1 MSRHI
6 SLDAHLV
13 LFTNDSDD
21 NDANEDF
28 VSFPTLPD
36 PDTVANRSISTIISK
51 TLRKVT
57 NNASNL
63 VHTYASPHQQN
74 DAPNDMID
82 SLSIYSRGSRIPKK
96 DLLADIDSDSVSK
109 LNDNLIH
116 QGSPAPV
123 LPVSAPSRTSTVVM
137 AAPSA
142 LQSRT
147 QTQLSQLSALEPAF
161 DPMAST
167 AMKISPLHS
176 SLPSIAPIMTQQ
188 EPTTA
193 KQSQISDVSGTAS
206 PQVDF
211 SPKVTSD
218 NRFLRISTM
227 QPSKLPAFL
236 VSKNEVTVVNTD
248 PASAPQET
256 LTVRDA
262 ADLEGTKVRLL
273 QSSHSDGPNSKAT
286 LQKRISSIFN
296 NLPNDIEVSDDS
308 ASDLETLNNDSIS
321 SITNQSTLRA
331 RLAPV
336 KSSSKNT
343 VSPAKVN
350 SKPASISRTSETN
363 SISTINSLKG
373 KSPLTRKISSNFS
386 SAIIGGAKSI
396 MNTNLGGVSSSA
408 TSLESFSITLKKKK
422 KLKKPRKLSDNPLK
436 NGGIPKKYWMN
447 DSFVSEC
454 VNCFRPF
461 TAFRRKHHCRFCG
474 QIFCSTCTMFI
485 SYTQY
490 KQQRR
495 SKDGAII
502 SDSKS
507 YNDRLRVC
515 KPCYGDVIVYL
526 SDDSL
531 LSSSE
536 NEEEQEEVPSKRYD
550 SESDEM
556 ILPEHPLSRFRSHST
571 NSRRN
576 SIAFLDSPQN
586 SNKAFLKNP
595 KESPKVAASA
605 STEPTPRSPEVIPYK
620 QAPQMAIPTTRAGE
634 SVEIQIPTQKPM
646 LGTLPLKSNL
656 VMLAMKNAASSNLHS
671 SGGNSESSDSKP
683 GSWFNLYSHHNSSSS
698 DVGNSNGLDNLGAL
712 YKAVSRYGRIA
723 SSSEN
728 RGLITNSPE
737 HQNEIEDDVGSESED
752 EQAMSLYT
760 SLNHVAANQ
769 ATMSP
774 RVNTSLSSSLVAVPT
789 LHEFP
794 TMVLDDK
801 YLPTDF
807 SQGGDLKRIEFK
819 NMDSMH
825 TINANKRGSDY
836 RSNERAMASLR
847 RIRTRRTNKGRKAGL
862 GAHRLHPLDP
872 GLSSSLGNGSSP
884 LSTPTSPTPKTQA
897 SYFYGSSVPR
907 RSNSNSGLQLKREL
921 LPSTPSTP
929 GPSDVDIREITQ
941 VLNYSLDHQ
950 HKDMLRSHLSDPDL
964 DNYFNSFEPSLDESY
979 DRHFRRIINQCLED
993 CDIKDETEKTN
1004 WLNVLHR
1011 ILLNINRIE
1020 IGDTLDVK
1028 QYVKIKKIFGGSVDD
1043 TSIIDGLF
1051 ITKNIDSKR
1060 MRSHIDNPKI
1070 ALLMFPVEYLKQ
1082 KEQFISLRIVNSQ
1095 QAVYISNLVSRLVS
1109 LEPDIIVV
1117 GDTVCGL
1124 AERLL
1129 EEANITVISNM
1140 KPQVIERISRYTK
1153 GDIFQSV
1160 NDLFFKKVTLGTCGR
1175 FEVKRFLYNDTVKT
1189 YSFFTGSEIES
1200 GFTICLRG
1208 GDEELL
1214 GSAKY
1219 AAESMVPGVFN
1230 ARFEK
1235 QLFRDLSLVIEG
1247 NGTIL
1252 NSNNSVFEQ
1261 LQTLI
1266 HQDGETSDEAK
1277 VSCIMALKNYGII
1290 DYIELFEKRVLSDS
1304 PAVQFTLPKALNNVV
1319 SAFKAYVEFCDFNK
1333 MLQQL
1338 QPNDEFDNGWLQK
1351 LNFDLNLER
1360 FNGKEDVLD
1369 ILKFVGTERARRL
1382 LLEFNFRTRIWSNS
1396 MKYPI
1401 YQLYPIF
1408 HKSIN
1413 FLHSTV
1419 SIKHATPCYGPV
1431 VVGIDYYTEKDKCL
1445 GMFLDQILQDSNN
1458 VCEECGELML
1468 DHYKTY
1474 AHDNAKL
1481 DIIVERVENASENE
1495 ASYKGMD
1502 QRVMWSYCPECN
1514 ISTPITAMSDE
1525 SYYLSLGKFLE
1536 LSFWA
1541 KNVNYYKDCPHD
1553 YFKEHIKYFGVRD
1566 LVIRIEYGPIDT
1578 YEVVVPSK
1586 KHKITLET
1594 DIKLKLESFEHI
1606 QKSARAFFESVSQR
1620 LNRVKLDT
1628 FDKAEAG
1635 RQKVEELKSKL
1646 LAQEEFVNSK
1656 SMTIYSST
1664 SPTDY
1669 LSLNVIQRDLQ
1680 ELGVAWDNEFNDFE
1694 HNFLPTENEITK
1706 ITQFHLRNFLIDKLE
1721 DSDMKEPCEED
1732 DQKNAP
1738 EQAHSES
1745 KEHELKDENTSNTKG
1760 QATTMTDVKDYLTL
1774 TSRMR
1779 VPLSIIE
1786 DKILQFKQSFE
1797 NDQKQV
1803 SRSPTK
1809 TRNLL
1814 VSEGSENNAQVP
1826 NRVQDLT
1833 NYFNQMTLEFQRQR
1847 EEELEKKSNNYKAI
1861 PIANSKPIVEM
1872 YDNIEDVVDVNPK
1885 NGKREEYQKPS
1896 IISPVNSIRKADKL
1910 EDNYLQTLL
1919 TPQISPTEQ
1928 SVDVILNAELK
1939 KDTQKGLKEQSGKQG
1954 LEIPQPERISL
1965 LKSLTSFWADRSATL
1980 WEPLE
1985 YSLDFTEHTFAD
1997 SDVIVREDEP
2007 SSLVA
2012 FCLSTS
2018 DYEQKIKKMATDPE
2032 ESNDNLENN
2041 EQYVKKLSSFTSI
2054 ERKFKKKFAE
2064 SDNEMSELE
2073 AIMTKTKSTHLKYQ
2087 FIDGNTDLSCKIFYS
2102 EQFEA
2107 LRKACGV
2114 NESFVQSLSRC
2125 VKWNSKGGKSGS
2137 NFLKTLDNRYIL
2149 KELSKSELE
2158 SFVSTA
2164 PFYFKYISQSTFNT
2178 LTTALAKIF
2187 GFYQVEIKNS
2197 INGKT
2202 FKMDFLI
2209 MENLFYNRTTTRI
2222 FDLKGSMRNRHVK
2235 QTGKE
2240 NEVLLDENMIEYIY
2254 ESPVFVREHSK
2265 KLLRGSLFNDT
2276 SFLCAMDVMD
2286 YSLVVGIDDS
2296 SHKLYV
2302 GIIDWLRTF
2311 TWDKKVENWMKG
2323 NSLVVKKG
2331 KDPTIVTPKQY
2342 RTRFREAMNRYIL
2355 EVPDIWYEGN

>member
-1 MSRHI
+1 MSRHL
-6 SLDAHLV
+6 SLDAHLL

-21 NDANEDF
+21 NDINDDF

-36 PDTVANRSISTIISK
+36 PDTVADRSISTIIST

-63 VHTYASPHQQN
+63 VHTYNRPRHLN
-74 DAPNDMID
+74 DAPSDVIG
-82 SLSIYSRGSRIPKK
+82 SLSIHSRTSRVAK
-96 DLLADIDSDSVSK
+96 DFHSEQDSDSASK
-109 LNDNLIH
+109 INDPDVL
-116 QGSPAPV
+116 QSSPASPMA
-123 LPVSAPSRTSTVVM
+123 VSAPSRSSTVAAITGATPSTSRAHTHISQSSALDPGFEPM
-137 AAPSA
+137 APSA
-142 LQSRT
+142 V
-147 QTQLSQLSALEPAF
+147 
-161 DPMAST
+161 
-167 AMKISPLHS
+167 KISPLLS
-176 SLPSIAPIMTQQ
+176 SLPSVAPIATL
-188 EPTTA
+188 EGTRD
-193 KQSQISDVSGTAS
+193 KQSQLFEVSSVAS
-206 PQVDF
+206 ALVD

-248 PASAPQET
+248 PSSSLLVSLAAPE
-256 LTVRDA
+256 A
-262 ADLEGTKVRLL
+262 ADMEVTKVRLL
-273 QSSHSDGPNSKAT
+273 QTSSATAPDSKAT

-308 ASDLETLNNDSIS
+308 ASDLETINNDSIS
-321 SITNQSTLRA
+321 SITNHSSIQP
-331 RLAPV
+331 RLVPR
-336 KSSSKNT
+336 KSSSKNA

-350 SKPASISRTSETN
+350 SKPASISRNPETPTISAVN
-363 SISTINSLKG
+363 SVKDKRAI
-373 KSPLTRKISSNFS
+373 TRKISSNFS
-386 SAIIGGAKSI
+386 SAIIDGAKSI
-396 MNTNLGGVSSSA
+396 INTNLPGVASSA
-408 TSLESFSITLKKKK
+408 TSIASVKQSLKKKK

-454 VNCFRPF
+454 VNCLRPF

-474 QIFCSTCTMFI
+474 QIFCSACTMFI

-495 SKDGAII
+495 SKDGATNK
-502 SDSKS
+502 DSKS
-507 YNDRLRVC
+507 YTDRLRVC
-515 KPCYGDVIVYL
+515 KPCFGDVIVYL

-531 LSSSE
+531 LNSE
-536 NEEEQEEVPSKRYD
+536 NEEEKEEVYSKRPD
-550 SESDEM
+550 SDNDDVLMSD
-556 ILPEHPLSRFRSHST
+556 HPLSRFRSHSF

-576 SIAFLDSPQN
+576 SVAISDSPQN
-586 SNKAFLKNP
+586 SNKVFFKNL
-595 KESPKVAASA
+595 KESPNG
-605 STEPTPRSPEVIPYK
+605 TTPTPNELIPRSPEVIPYK

-634 SVEIQIPTQKPM
+634 AVEIQISSQKPM
-646 LGTLPLKSNL
+646 FGSLPLRSNL
-656 VMLAMKNAASSNLHS
+656 SILARKNAASSNLLS
-671 SGGNSESSDSKP
+671 SGGTGEASDPKS
-683 GSWFNLYSHHNSSSS
+683 GSWFNLYNHHNSTTSE
-698 DVGNSNGLDNLGAL
+698 VANSNGLDNLGVI

-723 SSSEN
+723 SNSEN
-728 RGLITNSPE
+728 KSLLVNSPNDE
-737 HQNEIEDDVGSESED
+737 HETEDEVESENED
-752 EQAMSLYT
+752 EQAMSLYA
-760 SLNHVAANQ
+760 SLNHGSANQ
-769 ATMSP
+769 ANMSP
-774 RVNTSLSSSLVAVPT
+774 RVHNSLNSSMVAVPT

-794 TMVLDDK
+794 TMVIDDK
-801 YLPTDF
+801 YVPTNF
-807 SQGGDLKRIEFK
+807 TQSNDLKRIEFK
-819 NMDSMH
+819 NLDSMH
-825 TINANKRGSDY
+825 NPSINANKLRADY
-836 RSNERAMASLR
+836 RSNERAKASLR
-847 RIRTRRTNKGRKAGL
+847 RIRTRRTNKGRKTGL
-862 GAHRLHPLDP
+862 GAPRLHPIDTVM
-872 GLSSSLGNGSSP
+872 SSTVANGSSP

-897 SYFYGSSVPR
+897 GYFYGSSVPK
-907 RSNSNSGLQLKREL
+907 RSSSIPGLQLRREGW
-921 LPSTPSTP
+921 PSTPSTP
-929 GPSDVDIREITQ
+929 GPKDVDVGETTQ
-941 VLNYSLDHQ
+941 IGHFSMDDQ
-950 HKDMLRSHLSDPDL
+950 HKELLRNLSDPDL
-964 DNYFNSFEPSLDESY
+964 DNYFSSFEPSLDESY
-979 DRHFRRIINQCLED
+979 DRHFRKIINQCLED
-993 CDIKDETEKTN
+993 CDIKDEAEKTS

-1028 QYVKIKKIFGGSVDD
+1028 QYVKIKKIFGGDVDD

-1060 MRSHIDNPKI
+1060 MRSQINNPKI

-1095 QAVYISNLVSRLVS
+1095 QAVYISNLVSRLIS
-1109 LEPDIIVV
+1109 LEPDLILV

-1124 AERLL
+1124 AEKLL

-1160 NDLFFKKVTLGTCGR
+1160 NDLFFKKVKLGTCDS
-1175 FEVKRFLYNDTVKT
+1175 FEVKRFLYKDTVKT
-1189 YSFFTGSEIES
+1189 YSFFTGCDIES

-1214 GSAKY
+1214 ESTKY
-1219 AAESMVPGVFN
+1219 AAESMAPGVFN

-1235 QLFRDLSLVIEG
+1235 QLFRDMSLVIQDHA
-1247 NGTIL
+1247 NVL
-1252 NSNNSVFEQ
+1252 NSNHSVFEE
-1261 LQTLI
+1261 LQTLV
-1266 HQDGETSDEAK
+1266 HQDSETSAEAK
-1277 VSCIMALKNYGII
+1277 ISCNLALKNYGIS
-1290 DYIELFEKRVLSDS
+1290 DYIELLEKRVLSDS
-1304 PAVQFTLPKALNNVV
+1304 PAVKFTLPNALNNVV
-1319 SAFKAYVEFCDFNK
+1319 SAFKSYVHFCDFNK
-1333 MLQQL
+1333 TLQQL
-1338 QPNDEFDNGWLQK
+1338 QSTDDFNEEWLHN
-1351 LNFDLNLER
+1351 LNLDLNLEK
-1360 FNGKEDVLD
+1360 FQGKEDV
-1369 ILKFVGTERARRL
+1369 IETLKFVGAERAHRL
-1382 LLEFNFRTRIWSNS
+1382 LQEFNYRTRIWSNS
-1396 MKYPI
+1396 MQYPI

-1419 SIKHATPCYGPV
+1419 SIKHATPCFGPV
-1431 VVGIDYYTEKDKCL
+1431 VVVIDYYTEKDKCL
-1445 GMFLDQILQDSNN
+1445 GMFLDQILQESNS
-1458 VCEECGELML
+1458 VCEDCGELML

-1474 AHDNAKL
+1474 AHDNGKL

-1495 ASYKGMD
+1495 GGYKGID

-1514 ISTPITAMSDE
+1514 ISTPITAMSDD
-1525 SYYLSLGKFLE
+1525 SYFLSLGKFLE

-1541 KNVNYYKDCPHD
+1541 KNVTYFKDCPHD
-1553 YFKEHIKYFGVRD
+1553 YFKQHIKYFGVRD

-1586 KHKITLET
+1586 KHEVTLET
-1594 DIKLKLESFEHI
+1594 DIKLKLESLEHI
-1606 QKSARAFFESVSQR
+1606 QKSSRAFFESISQR

-1635 RQKVEELKSKL
+1635 RQKVEELKIKL
-1646 LAQEEFVNSK
+1646 ETQEEFISSK

-1664 SPTDY
+1664 APTNY
-1669 LSLNVIQRDLQ
+1669 LSLNVVQRDLQ

-1694 HNFLPTENEITK
+1694 SDFLPTENEITK

-1721 DSDMKEPCEED
+1721 DSDMKESGQGS
-1732 DQKNAP
+1732 DQDKAAKQ
-1738 EQAHSES
+1738 EHRESQESEN
-1745 KEHELKDENTSNTKG
+1745 KDEDTSNVTG
-1760 QATTMTDVKDYLTL
+1760 QGNTITEVGDYLTL
-1774 TSRMR
+1774 GSRMR

-1797 NDQKQV
+1797 NDQKQQLKQ
-1803 SRSPTK
+1803 PT
-1809 TRNLL
+1809 TSRNL
-1814 VSEGSENNAQVP
+1814 VVTEGSESNVQVP
-1826 NRVQDLT
+1826 HKVQDLT
-1833 NYFNQMTLEFQRQR
+1833 NYFNQMTMEFQRQR
-1847 EEELEKKSNNYKAI
+1847 EEELEKKSNSYKAI

-1885 NGKREEYQKPS
+1885 NGKREEYQKS
-1896 IISPVNSIRKADKL
+1896 AINSPVNSIGKSESSGDKHMQLVSTPRSSPDEQKIDVAQNAD
-1910 EDNYLQTLL
+1910 
-1919 TPQISPTEQ
+1919 S
-1928 SVDVILNAELK
+1928 SR
-1939 KDTQKGLKEQSGKQG
+1939 DTQKGLKDQTEKQR
-1954 LEIPQPERISL
+1954 LEIPQPERVSL
-1965 LKSLTSFWADRSATL
+1965 LKTLTNFWADRSATL

-1985 YSLDFTEHTFAD
+1985 YPLDSTEHTFAD

-2018 DYEQKIKKMATDPE
+2018 DYEQKIIEMATDRD

-2041 EQYVKKLSSFTSI
+2041 EQYVKKLSNFISI
-2054 ERKFKKKFAE
+2054 ERKFKKRFAK
-2064 SDNEMSELE
+2064 SDTEMSELE

-2087 FIDGNTDLSCKIFYS
+2087 FIDGDADLSCKIFYS

-2107 LRKACGV
+2107 FRKACGV
-2114 NESFVQSLSRC
+2114 NDSFVQSLSRC

-2137 NFLKTLDNRYIL
+2137 NFLKTLDNKYIL

-2187 GFYQVEIKNS
+2187 GFYQVEIKNT

-2276 SFLCAMDVMD
+2276 SFLGAMEVMD

-2323 NSLVVKKG
+2323 NSLVGKKG

-2342 RTRFREAMNRYIL
+2342 RTRFREAMDRYIL